1 MLRILLY
8 AAPLILAIY
17 ALIDCVQTE
26 RPAVRSLP
34 KPAWLAVIVLA
45 PVFGPVAWLLAGKDP
60 ATGSRSGRIR
70 PAGPP
75 PGRPVAP
82 DDDPEFLRR
91 LGEVNRSR
99 DRRPGGPPKAGPA
112 RRERDELP
120 EGEGPEPDDGSAPT
134 H

>member
-26 RPAVRSLP
+26 PRAVKSLP
-34 KPAWLAVIVLA
+34 KTAWMAFIALVPMV
-45 PVFGPVAWLLAGKDP
+45 GPISWLLAGKDR
-60 ATGSRSGRIR
+60 AQGTRTGRIR

-75 PGRPVAP
+75 PGRPLAP

-91 LGEVNRSR
+91 LGEGNRSR
-99 DRRPGGPPKAGPA
+99 DRRTGPAQGGPA
-112 RRERDELP
+112 RQDRDELRD
-120 EGEGPEPDDGSAPT
+120 GDGPDPDDGSAPT